1 MVSITISLDSVA
13 GAPTLTFSG
22 TQDGA
27 GIRYCIQCSVHTKVS
42 GTVKLKHYQETFGED
57 PWLSGHLTTA
67 YVTGLQGGIE
77 LAKS

>member
-1 MVSITISLDSVA
+1 MGQESGIVYSVV
-13 GAPTLTFSG
+13 
-22 TQDGA
+22 
-27 GIRYCIQCSVHTKVS
+27 YIQKYLGRLS
-42 GTVKLKHYQETFGED
+42 LKHYQETFGED